1 MLRAALCAALLA
13 TSLNAAQQRS
23 CDDLDA
29 NASNVDWHDPT
40 RTYANGDIRLIK
52 IDIEEPSCCAKF
64 VMVLHPRPGQP
75 YYACTLIGLQEG
87 LGFRSFSLRHV
98 QSSYDPKIGLSL
110 TLPVRSFDGFDYL
123 RDALYLTINQALGTV
138 VAE

>member
-1 MLRAALCAALLA
+1 MLRACLCAAFFA

-29 NASNVDWHDPT
+29 NAGNVDWHEPT

-52 IDIEEPSCCAKF
+52 IDIDEPSCCSVF
-64 VMVLHPRPGQP
+64 LMVLHPRPGH
-75 YYACTLIGLQEG
+75 AFGGCTLIGLQQG
-87 LGFRSFSLRHV
+87 LGFRALSLSHAR
-98 QSSYDPKIGLSL
+98 SSYDPKIGLSL
-110 TLPVRSFDGFDYL
+110 SLPVKSYDGFDYL
-123 RDALYLTINQALGTV
+123 RDALHLTINQALGTV